1 MSHTSSHTSSH
12 ASSHTSDSEIQ
23 PFVLFA
29 QSYLTKIYP
38 HIAFPNLFD
47 TIYSL
52 YTNKKKTTDLLGLHQ
67 CNYIFKQGQKLN
79 QQCTVKVA
87 SGKWCSKHKKNAEV
101 KVTDAF
107 HKELIINLQSIE
119 DEDPVIECDASTDTS
134 SDSSDD
140 VESVS
145 EEDVVASTETSEDE
159 SSSEDVTDVDF
170 EEEEFTF

>member
-1 MSHTSSHTSSH
+1 MSHTI
-12 ASSHTSDSEIQ
+12 SDSEIQ
-23 PFVLFA
+23 TFVLFA

-67 CNYIFKQGQKLN
+67 CQYIFKQGQKLN

-119 DEDPVIECDASTDTS
+119 DEEPVIECDASTDTS
-134 SDSSDD
+134 DDADSSDD
-140 VESVS
+140 VGSVS
-145 EEDVVASTETSEDE
+145 EEDVVASESDTDE
-159 SSSEDVTDVDF
+159 SESTIETDVDF